1 MKPTEENVMLTV
13 DNKEFMFE
21 LKYRPGT
28 LAECILPEQDK
39 KIFEGIVKKGLI
51 PNLIL
56 VSASPGTGK
65 TTVAKALCADTN
77 SEMFFVKG
85 SDCRIDF
92 VRNEL
97 TRFASSKSI
106 EGKRKVIVIDEYDS
120 NGVAESQRY
129 MRSFIDAYSNNCSV
143 VITAN
148 SIDGIITPLQSRCR
162 VIKFGEATPEDKTN
176 MMKEMIHRAV
186 AICKNENIE
195 VQDLKVIAALVKQ
208 NFPDFRRVV
217 NQLDQYSQNGII
229 DTGILSVV
237 MNTRSPID
245 DVIDALK
252 DKNFKDLRG
261 MAPNHV
267 NNYANFLEKLVNEMY
282 TKLKPASI
290 IRMYEI
296 VGENNQYHGLVANP
310 EIHMAYLFVQLA
322 VEMQWL

>member
-1 MKPTEENVMLTV
+1 MLSITP
-13 DNKEFMFE
+13 NEFMYE
-21 LKYRPGT
+21 QKYRPLT
-28 LAECILPEQDK
+28 LSECILPAQDRA
-39 KIFEGIVKKGLI
+39 IFEGIVAKGLV

-56 VSASPGTGK
+56 VSSSPGTGK
-65 TTVAKALCADTN
+65 TTVGRALCADTN
-77 SEMFFVKG
+77 SDMFFVKG

-106 EGKRKVIVIDEYDS
+106 EGRRKVILIDEYDS

-148 SIDGIITPLQSRCR
+148 SIDGIIQPLQSRCR
-162 VIKFGEATPEDKTN
+162 VIKFGQATPVDKTN

-186 AICKNENIE
+186 AICNNENVE
-195 VQDLKVIAALVKQ
+195 VKDLKVIAALVKQ

-217 NQLDQYSQNGII
+217 NQLDQYSLKGVI
-229 DTGILSVV
+229 DSGILSVV
-237 MNTRSPID
+237 MKTDSPITE
-245 DVIDALK
+245 VIDALK
-252 DKNFKDLRG
+252 DKNFKELRG
-261 MAPNHV
+261 MVPSHV
-267 NNYANFLEKLVNEMY
+267 NNYSNFLETLVNEMY
-282 TKLKPASI
+282 TKLKPASV

-322 VEMQWL
+322 VDMQWL